1 MRSGGGGAGRVTDSE
16 CPMTFYDPHL
26 ASSID
31 GGRTI
36 VEALGGHWT
45 PRGGMCRCPAHADT
59 TPSLSVRPGRKR
71 LLFHCFAGCETRNVL
86 DAIAA
91 LRLPGGARSAFAAD
105 QLIDTRRPAVE
116 RLWSEARPLHDS
128 LAARYLAGRGL
139 TGTSALRFHPRTP
152 QGRQPLTRFLPAMI
166 AAVTDETGLV
176 AVHRTFLSPD
186 GRTLS
191 SRQPARAALG
201 PLGTGLVRLHPVS
214 DRLGLAEGIETALSA
229 TQLFGVPCWATLG
242 AERFKRIALPGS
254 VAEILLFLDH
264 DAAGHQAEAVAR
276 ERFTDRRIEA
286 RYPTQH
292 GADWNDVLR
301 ARQPGRI
308 TNGR

>member
-1 MRSGGGGAGRVTDSE
+1 
-16 CPMTFYDPHL
+16 MTFHDSHL
-26 ASSID
+26 ASGADS
-31 GGRTI
+31 GRAI

-45 PRGGMCRCPAHADT
+45 ARGGMCRCPAHADT
-59 TPSLSVRPGRKR
+59 TPSLSVRPGKRR
-71 LLFHCFAGCETRNVL
+71 LLFHCFAGCETRDVL

-91 LRLPGGARSAFAAD
+91 LRLPGSARLSFAAERS
-105 QLIDTRRPAVE
+105 LDTHRPAVE
-116 RLWSEARPLHDS
+116 RLWSEARALGDG

-176 AVHRTFLSPD
+176 ALHRTFLSPD

-191 SRQPARAALG
+191 SRQPSRAALG

-229 TQLFGVPCWATLG
+229 TRLFGVPCWATLG

-254 VAEILLFLDH
+254 IAEIVLFLDH

-276 ERFTDRRIEA
+276 ERFAGRRIEA
-286 RYPTQH
+286 RYPTQP

-301 ARQPGRI
+301 ARPQGTITTGR
-308 TNGR
+308 

>member
-1 MRSGGGGAGRVTDSE
+1 MNSE
-16 CPMTFYDPHL
+16 TPMTFHDSHF
-26 ASSID
+26 ASGVDS
-31 GGRTI
+31 GRAI

-45 PRGGMCRCPAHADT
+45 ARGGMCRCPAHADT
-59 TPSLSVRPGRKR
+59 TPSLSVRPGRRR
-71 LLFHCFAGCETRNVL
+71 LLFHCFAGCETRDVL

-91 LRLPGGARSAFAAD
+91 LRLPGGARVAFAAD
-105 QLIDTRRPAVE
+105 QPIDTRRPAVE
-116 RLWSEARPLHDS
+116 RLWSEARPLRES

-176 AVHRTFLSPD
+176 ALHRTFLSPD
-186 GRTLS
+186 GITLS
-191 SRQPARAALG
+191 SGQPARAALG

-229 TQLFGVPCWATLG
+229 AQLFGVPCWATLG
-242 AERFKRIALPGS
+242 AQRFKRIALPGS
-254 VAEILLFLDH
+254 VAEIVLFLDN
-264 DAAGHQAEAVAR
+264 DTAGRRAEAVAR
-276 ERFTDRRIEA
+276 ERFAERRIEA
-286 RYPTQH
+286 RYPAEA

-301 ARQPGRI
+301 ARPRGRTTI
-308 TNGR
+308 NR

>member
-1 MRSGGGGAGRVTDSE
+1 
-16 CPMTFYDPHL
+16 MTFHDSHF
-26 ASSID
+26 ASGADS
-31 GGRTI
+31 GRAV

-45 PRGGMCRCPAHADT
+45 ARGGMCRCPAHADT
-59 TPSLSVRPGRKR
+59 TPSLSVRPGRRR
-71 LLFHCFAGCETRNVL
+71 LLFHCFAGCETRDVL

-91 LRLPGGARSAFAAD
+91 LRLPGGARIA
-105 QLIDTRRPAVE
+105 LVENEPIDTRRPAVE
-116 RLWSEARPLHDS
+116 RLWSEARPLRDS
-128 LAARYLAGRGL
+128 LAARYLAGREL

-176 AVHRTFLSPD
+176 AVHRTFLSRD
-186 GRTLS
+186 GRSLS

-201 PLGTGLVRLHPVS
+201 PLGTGLVRLHPVR

-229 TQLFGVPCWATLG
+229 TQLLGVPCWATLG

-254 VAEILLFLDH
+254 VAEIVLFLDH

-276 ERFTDRRIEA
+276 ERFADRRIEA
-286 RYPTQH
+286 RYPAQP

-301 ARQPGRI
+301 ARQRGGLTMVR
-308 TNGR
+308 

>member
-1 MRSGGGGAGRVTDSE
+1 
-16 CPMTFYDPHL
+16 MTFHDSRF
-26 ASSID
+26 ASGADS
-31 GGRTI
+31 GRAI

-45 PRGGMCRCPAHADT
+45 ARGGMCRCPAHADT
-59 TPSLSVRPGRKR
+59 TPSLSVRPGRRR
-71 LLFHCFAGCETRNVL
+71 LLFHCFAGCETRDVL

-91 LRLPGGARSAFAAD
+91 LRLPGGARVSFAAGEP
-105 QLIDTRRPAVE
+105 IDTRRPAVE
-116 RLWSEARPLHDS
+116 RLWSEARPLRDS

-139 TGTSALRFHPRTP
+139 AGTAALRFHPQTP
-152 QGRQPLTRFLPAMI
+152 RGRQPLTQFLPAMI

-242 AERFKRIALPGS
+242 AERFKRIALPAS
-254 VAEILLFLDH
+254 VAEIVLFLDH
-264 DAAGHQAEAVAR
+264 DAAGHQAEAMAR
-276 ERFTDRRIEA
+276 ERFADRRIEA
-286 RYPTQH
+286 RYPAEA

-301 ARQPGRI
+301 APPRGRMTI
-308 TNGR
+308 DG

>member
-1 MRSGGGGAGRVTDSE
+1 MILHHSQ
-16 CPMTFYDPHL
+16 F
-26 ASSID
+26 ASSAD
-31 GGRTI
+31 SGRAI

-45 PRGGMCRCPAHADT
+45 ARGGMCRCPAHADT
-59 TPSLSVRPGRKR
+59 TPSLSVRPGRRR
-71 LLFHCFAGCETRNVL
+71 LLFHCFAGCETRDVL

-91 LRLPGGARSAFAAD
+91 LRLPGGARVVFAAD
-105 QLIDTRRPAVE
+105 EPIDIHRPAVE
-116 RLWSEARPLHDS
+116 RLWSDARPLRDS

-191 SRQPARAALG
+191 SSQPARAALG

-229 TQLFGVPCWATLG
+229 SQLFDVPCWATLG
-242 AERFKRIALPGS
+242 AERFKRITLPAS
-254 VAEILLFLDH
+254 VAEIVLFLDH

-276 ERFTDRRIEA
+276 ERFADRRIEA
-286 RYPTQH
+286 RYPAEA

-301 ARQPGRI
+301 ARPRSRMTI
-308 TNGR
+308 IR